1 VSVSVPG
8 PASRT
13 ARSRPGRRRRQRS
26 GIAGV
31 ILFAFVALVLFVAA
45 AFATGFLIGKLLI

>member
-13 ARSRPGRRRRQRS
+13 ARSRPRRRRRQRS
-26 GIAGV
+26 GIEGV

>member
-1 VSVSVPG
+1 MSVSVSG
-8 PASRT
+8 PAPRP
-13 ARSRPGRRRRQRS
+13 ARPRRRRRRRS
-26 GIAGV
+26 DVAGV

>member
-13 ARSRPGRRRRQRS
+13 ARSRPRRRRRQRS

>member
-8 PASRT
+8 PAPRS
-13 ARSRPGRRRRQRS
+13 ARPRRHRRRRS
-26 GIAGV
+26 DVAGV
-31 ILFAFVALVLFVAA
+31 ILFAFLALVLFVAA